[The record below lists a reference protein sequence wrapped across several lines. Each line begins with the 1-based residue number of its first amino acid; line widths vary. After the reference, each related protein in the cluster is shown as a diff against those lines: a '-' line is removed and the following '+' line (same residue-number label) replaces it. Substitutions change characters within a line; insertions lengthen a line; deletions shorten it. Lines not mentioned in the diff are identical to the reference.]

1 LFVKKTEQPKQP
13 KEPKERV
20 MSNLKVLIQKL
31 SPNNRLALEQAAN
44 LCVSKTHYEIELEHL
59 FHILF
64 EQPNN
69 DLAVLSKRYKVSVE
83 QIQQDLMTEME
94 TLQQGNQRTPVF
106 SVPLSRL
113 LEQAWLLASID
124 NETSKIRSG
133 HLLIALLTV
142 ADLRQAAVR
151 TSKRFDEFPIDTIKH
166 KLLELCKLSSE
177 TDISTHSA
185 ESVIDEQI
193 TETNPSAKQ
202 KTPALDQFTINLT
215 ERARR
220 GDIDP
225 VIGREFE
232 IRQMMD
238 ILLRRRQNNPILTGE
253 AGVGKTAVVE
263 GMALKISQGQVP
275 PALQHV
281 EIHTLDMGLMQAGA
295 SVKGEFENRLKGV
308 INEVRQSPN
317 PIILFIDEAH
327 TLIGAGGQAGQN
339 DAANLLKPALAR
351 GELRTI
357 AATTWSEYKQY
368 FEKDAALTRRFQVVK
383 VEEPTVEVAIQMLRA
398 IVPVMSKH
406 FGIVIQ
412 DDALIAA
419 ATASARYITGRQL
432 PDKAISVLDTA
443 AARVALS
450 QTAQP
455 AALDRLQAHLHN
467 LKLEQEL
474 LANEQRQSANSEQ
487 LERLTEVETQI
498 ENTALDLKNMT
509 DRWQTELGLLER
521 IKAAR
526 ADIEQNH
533 ELELES
539 ALKSKP
545 ELQKNLDRLRAELKT
560 IQAGSPLVYERLDSH
575 IVTEII
581 ADWTGVPVGKM
592 MVDEIQAVLTLE
604 HQLSQ
609 RVMGQPHVLHGLTQR
624 IKTAR
629 AQLEDPSK
637 PQGVFLFVGPSGV
650 GKTETALALAEELYG
665 GERNLITIN
674 MSEYQEAHT
683 VSSLKGAPPGYVG
696 YGQGGVLTE
705 AVRRHPYSV
714 VLLDE
719 IEKAH
724 NDVQELFYQVF
735 DKGSLEDGEG
745 RHIDF
750 RNCLIILT
758 SNVGS
763 STIMQHCINQPVE
776 AWPEPPHMLELLQ
789 PSLHKAFK
797 PAFLGRTT
805 VIPFYPMH
813 DDLLAQIIE
822 QKLSK
827 IVTRLH
833 HRHRA
838 ILSYD
843 QDLIEL
849 ILARCTEVDS
859 GARNIDHILSGTVLP
874 QLASH
879 LLTYMIDGKTPSHI
893 HITVSSDDQIHY
905 QLTDPISTAQAKA
918 SAKPKAAVKKPK
930 AFVIKKASQKSLQE
944 VTQKTSSK
952 IIQKAN
958 AETIENA

>member
-1 LFVKKTEQPKQP
+1 
-13 KEPKERV
+13 

-31 SPNNRLALEQAAN
+31 SPNNRLALERAAN
-44 LCVSKTHYEIELEHL
+44 LCVSRTHYEIELEHL
-59 FHILF
+59 FHILL

-69 DLAVLSKRYKVSVE
+69 DLAVLSKRYKVSIE
-83 QIQQDLMTEME
+83 QLQQDLMTEME
-94 TLQQGNQRTPVF
+94 TLQKGNQRTPVF

-151 TSKRFDEFPIDTIKH
+151 TSKLFDEFQIDTIKH

-177 TDISTHSA
+177 TDVSTHSA
-185 ESVIDEQI
+185 ESLEEEEKA
-193 TETNPSAKQ
+193 TETNTNAKQ

-215 ERARR
+215 ERARN
-220 GDIDP
+220 GEIDP

-238 ILLRRRQNNPILTGE
+238 ILMRRRQNNPILTGE

-308 INEVRQSPN
+308 INEVRQSPH

-383 VEEPTVEVAIQMLRA
+383 IEEPTVEVAIQMLRA
-398 IVPVMSKH
+398 IVPIMSKH

-455 AALDRLQAHLHN
+455 AALDRLHANLHN

-474 LANEQRQSANSEQ
+474 LANEQRQITNSEQ

-509 DRWQTELGLLER
+509 DRWQTELGLLEQ
-521 IKAAR
+521 IKAASLE
-526 ADIEQNH
+526 IEQSH
-533 ELELES
+533 QSELES
-539 ALKSKP
+539 NP
-545 ELQKNLDRLRAELKT
+545 ELQKNLDNLRAELKT
-560 IQAGSPLVYERLDSH
+560 IQVGSPLVYERLDSH

-604 HQLSQ
+604 QQLAQ

-683 VSSLKGAPPGYVG
+683 VSSLKGSPPGYVG

-714 VLLDE
+714 ILLDE
-719 IEKAH
+719 VEKAH

-776 AWPEPPHMLELLQ
+776 SWPEPTQMLELLQ

-805 VIPFYPMH
+805 IIPFYPMH

-822 QKLSK
+822 HKLSK
-827 IVTRLH
+827 IVKRLH
-833 HRHRA
+833 NRHRA
-838 ILSYD
+838 ILSYHE
-843 QDLIEL
+843 DLIEL

-879 LLTYMIDGKTPSHI
+879 LLNYMVDGKTPSHI
-893 HITVSSDDQIHY
+893 HMTVSADDQIHY
-905 QLTDPISTAQAKA
+905 QLTDPTSPPKAK
-918 SAKPKAAVKKPK
+918 SPTKPKATIKKKVVQKTTPK
-930 AFVIKKASQKSLQE
+930 AK
-944 VTQKTSSK
+944 
-952 IIQKAN
+952 